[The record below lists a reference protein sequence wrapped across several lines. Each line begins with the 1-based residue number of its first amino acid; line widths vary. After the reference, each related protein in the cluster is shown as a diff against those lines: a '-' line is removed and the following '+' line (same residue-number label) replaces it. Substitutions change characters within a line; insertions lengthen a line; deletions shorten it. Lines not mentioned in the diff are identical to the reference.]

1 MRFLTI
7 CLVCCLPSAAI
18 AQSFGELE
26 EILQSHP
33 ALAIHG
39 YQAEAA
45 LERSRAATALPDPVV
60 SFGVNNLPTNDPA
73 FDRFLPTN
81 RAIGVRQDIPNL
93 AGRRARA
100 SQARA
105 MARRSEA
112 TQAARFSAL
121 RAELIVL
128 LHEKERIAAERMLA
142 EERSEKYDRLS
153 DVAAAEI
160 SGGRPIVFRLAEIE
174 AERAGVARQL
184 AALLEA
190 EAAADAALIDLLGFV
205 PTSTAPA
212 IKARVWDGDPSSFH
226 AVRVQMNDIARAE
239 GAVSEARAAFR
250 PNWGAQVTYQQREE
264 GSGAPGEVFA
274 GDDWVS
280 GMITVTVPLWAG
292 RSQAPRL
299 RAAKAEE
306 AAARSSYLAAA
317 RSARARYEALRSQME
332 SAKSQ
337 VSILKA
343 EIAAVEDE
351 IQSQLRTYESGVG
364 DYAPVIDGEI
374 TLLRLETE
382 IIRERTRATKTAAH
396 LNSLLVTP

>member
-7 CLVCCLPSAAI
+7 FLLCCLPSSAV
-18 AQSFGELE
+18 AQAFSELE
-26 EILQSHP
+26 GILRDHP
-33 ALAIHG
+33 ALAVYG
-39 YQAEAA
+39 YETEAA

-60 SFGVNNLPTNDPA
+60 FFGVNNLPTNDPA

-81 RAIGVRQDIPNL
+81 RAIGVRQEIPNL

-100 SQARA
+100 SQAEA
-105 MARRSEA
+105 MAGLSEA
-112 TQAARFSAL
+112 MQAARFSAL

-128 LHEKERIAAERMLA
+128 LHEKERIAAERILA

-153 DVAAAEI
+153 DVASAEI

-190 EAAADAALIDLLGFV
+190 EAAADAALIDLVGFV
-205 PTSTAPA
+205 PTIAAPT
-212 IKARVWDGDPSSFH
+212 IEARVWDGDPASFH
-226 AVRVQMNDIARAE
+226 TVRIQTNDIERAE

-280 GMITVTVPLWAG
+280 GMVTVSVPLWAG

-317 RSARARYEALRSQME
+317 RSARARYEALHSQME

-337 VSILKA
+337 VAILKA
-343 EIAAVEDE
+343 EIAAVEDG

-382 IIRERTRATKTAAH
+382 MIRDHTRVAQTAAR

>member
-7 CLVCCLPSAAI
+7 FLFCCLPSSAV
-18 AQSFGELE
+18 AQTFSELE
-26 EILQSHP
+26 GLLRDHP
-33 ALAIHG
+33 ALAVYG
-39 YQAEAA
+39 YETEAA
-45 LERSRAATALPDPVV
+45 LDRSRAATALPDPVV
-60 SFGVNNLPTNDPA
+60 SLGVNNLPVSDPA

-81 RAIGVRQDIPNL
+81 RAIGVRQEFPNF

-100 SQARA
+100 SQAEA
-105 MARRSEA
+105 MAGLSEA
-112 TQAARFSAL
+112 MQAARFSAL

-142 EERSEKYDRLS
+142 EERREKYDRLS
-153 DVAAAEI
+153 DVASAEI

-190 EAAADAALIDLLGFV
+190 EAAADAALIDLVGFV
-205 PTSTAPA
+205 PTIAAPT
-212 IKARVWDGDPSSFH
+212 IEARVWDGDPASFH
-226 AVRVQMNDIARAE
+226 TVRVQMNDIERAE

-280 GMITVTVPLWAG
+280 GMVTMTVPLWAG

-317 RSARARYEALRSQME
+317 RSARARYEALHSQME
-332 SAKSQ
+332 SAKAQ
-337 VSILKA
+337 FSILEA

-364 DYAPVIDGEI
+364 DYAPIIDGEI

-382 IIRERTRATKTAAH
+382 IIRERTRAAQTAAR